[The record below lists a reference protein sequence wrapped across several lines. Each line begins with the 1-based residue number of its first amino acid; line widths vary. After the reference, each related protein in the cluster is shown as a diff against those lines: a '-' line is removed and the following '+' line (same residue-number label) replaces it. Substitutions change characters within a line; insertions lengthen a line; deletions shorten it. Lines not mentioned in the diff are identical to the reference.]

1 MTHKADEER
10 PERVLRERIQIHPLN
25 HVLLFIKFKFK
36 MMFIFYN
43 TQFIMVIVLITFIL
57 KMSPIK
63 RKKYILTNH

>member
-1 MTHKADEER
+1 
-10 PERVLRERIQIHPLN
+10 
-25 HVLLFIKFKFK
+25 

-63 RKKYILTNH
+63 RKKYILTNHQKKKNTNDNEF